1 MKKVIKKFYK
11 LRSINKIEIY
21 KKKTL
26 QNLTNIHRSM
36 KKNIKD
42 TSKLGGSFTWFRSLV
57 VVQWLSG
64 FDGGLGV
71 VFFLGS

>member
-1 MKKVIKKFYK
+1 
-11 LRSINKIEIY
+11 
-21 KKKTL
+21 
-26 QNLTNIHRSM
+26 M

-64 FDGGLGV
+64 FDGGLGD